1 MQLHKAESDAYDYRW
16 VVEMREHKDQLAQV
30 YVATRND
37 AASAVASLHG
47 STQAS
52 ASQVENGWAK
62 KQVRINTR
70 MCYSCV
76 KYNGVVEDLEGYA
89 WLLSKFLSSQ
99 VLPKTLDPE
108 AELFGAVGTFD
119 ADPNKI
125 IDIYLG
131 LKEETQLRHD
141 GLEGITSRFC
151 FECTQLV
158 GFHIHR
164 SLAKV
169 RKPRFGQLVRFL
181 MDNCRV
187 MPEEIYVHLWPNEG
201 ILHTGLA
208 GTSSAGFSIS
218 CPSLQRGICFLDD
231 VFSKRDWDE
240 RSYFFI

>member
-89 WLLSKFLSSQ
+89 WLLSKFLSS
-99 VLPKTLDPE
+99 PST
-108 AELFGAVGTFD
+108 AEDVGPGSGTFRCSR
-119 ADPNKI
+119 
-125 IDIYLG
+125 DI
-131 LKEETQLRHD
+131 
-141 GLEGITSRFC
+141 
-151 FECTQLV
+151 
-158 GFHIHR
+158 
-164 SLAKV
+164 
-169 RKPRFGQLVRFL
+169 
-181 MDNCRV
+181 
-187 MPEEIYVHLWPNEG
+187 
-201 ILHTGLA
+201 
-208 GTSSAGFSIS
+208 
-218 CPSLQRGICFLDD
+218 
-231 VFSKRDWDE
+231 
-240 RSYFFI
+240 